1 MLTNKRLHNFY
12 GVLLFL
18 KVFFKNL
25 RLTMLTNKR
34 LHDFYGV
41 LLFFKS
47 FLKKMGF
54 NNADNWTITGFK

>member
-1 MLTNKRLHNFY
+1 
-12 GVLLFL
+12 
-18 KVFFKNL
+18 
-25 RLTMLTNKR
+25 MLTNKR